1 MKTRKKSNSARLPL
15 AITLIVASFASAIFI
30 STISNK
36 GENFWVVKTPIIPG
50 HTISSNDV
58 SLSHLNL
65 KQSSDLY
72 LSSID
77 EPIGMIARRNMR
89 IGEVI
94 STSDLSSAVDAQ
106 SASAVPLSV
115 RSVDI
120 SQGLIVG
127 ESVDIYWVQDARNGE
142 TPVDPILILGGV
154 TLLSIENTG
163 NSFSGEAGLSIAVE
177 QTQVLRILSATTI
190 GRLVV
195 IRANV

>member
-1 MKTRKKSNSARLPL
+1 MKTRKNTHSTRLPL
-15 AITLIVASFASAIFI
+15 AITLIAASFLSAIFI
-30 STISNK
+30 STVANK
-36 GENFWVVKTPIIPG
+36 GQDYWVVKAPIIPG
-50 HTISSNDV
+50 HTISGSDIA
-58 SLSHLNL
+58 LSHLNL
-65 KQSSDLY
+65 KNSSDLY
-72 LSSID
+72 FEGDS
-77 EPIGMIARRNMR
+77 EPIGMIATRRMR

-120 SQGLIVG
+120 SQGLLMG

-142 TPVDPILILGGV
+142 LAVDPILILGGV
-154 TLLSIENTG
+154 TLLSIDNAG
-163 NSFSGEAGLSIAVE
+163 NSFSGEVALSIAVE

-195 IRANV
+195 IRTNV